1 MAALSLLVPVGRAT
15 ARDVGEFVGIVAS
28 RQSVGL
34 PDGLSTAELPV
45 PVVELQEEIGF
56 QIGFPGHVPE
66 GIHLSRIVPLIRS
79 NEAIGVQ
86 IDYTSVVDESG
97 VLSIR
102 ETKPRSDNFTLELDG
117 ERVTIDGKLGV
128 ITDSGGPIPMLFL
141 QWVDGDIVMEVG
153 TTLGR
158 DELIRIAESF
168 R

>member
-1 MAALSLLVPVGRAT
+1 MAVLSLLVPVGRAT

-28 RQSVGL
+28 RHPVGP
-34 PDGLSTAELPV
+34 PDGLGTAGVPV
-45 PVVELQEEIGF
+45 PLLELQEEMGF
-56 QIGFPGHVPE
+56 QIRFPGYVPE
-66 GIHLSRIVPLIRS
+66 GSNLSRVVPFQRS

-102 ETKPRSDNFTLELDG
+102 ESKPRSGLTLALGG
-117 ERVTIDGKLGV
+117 ERVTIDGMLGV
-128 ITDSGGPIPMLFL
+128 IIDPGGPRPMLFL
-141 QWVDGDIVMEVG
+141 QWVDGDIVMEVES
-153 TTLGR
+153 TLSR